1 MPSIQDRMLRAARLD
16 PQLYEEVEA
25 GESSLGQAV
34 GVVVLS
40 GIVAGIGTFSVNGA
54 PGIVPAIVG
63 TLLGWRVWAIGFL
76 VQLLLL
82 LVIVSFASTS
92 QA

>member
-1 MPSIQDRMLRAARLD
+1 MASIQDRMLRAARLD
-16 PQLYEEVEA
+16 PQLSQGDEA
-25 GESSLGQAV
+25 DESSLGQAM

-40 GIVAGIGTFSVNGA
+40 GFVAGIGTFSVNGA
-54 PGIVPAIVG
+54 SGIVPAIVG
-63 TLLGWRVWAIGFL
+63 TLLGGYVCAIGFL

-82 LVIVSFASTS
+82 LVIVSFAGTP

>member
-1 MPSIQDRMLRAARLD
+1 MLRAARLD

-25 GESSLGQAV
+25 DERSLGQAMG
-34 GVVVLS
+34 GVVPS
-40 GIVAGIGTFSVNGA
+40 GIGTFSVNGA
-54 PGIVPAIVG
+54 SGIAPATVG
-63 TLLGWRVWAIGFL
+63 TLLGWHVWAIGFL

-82 LVIVSFASTS
+82 LVIVSFAGTP